1 MTEYLDIVKENDSY
15 RVRLE
20 YDDSGEKPY
29 DEGAVPILSR
39 EFGRYSNRWEAVNEQ
54 GKDFESII
62 SELYNRFDNEEE
74 VIERFLKIFHGAYS
88 VEWSSSQDNRYL
100 AFDTAAWRE
109 HVGLSDEWLDRDSDI
124 KQDRSKLAVGSL
136 SEIMAWAN
144 GEVYGWIVERKL
156 ATYTTYKDPTTGE
169 TVRETESE
177 DWEIMDSCWGFYGD
191 EYAREAATEEFD
203 RVTKG

>member
-1 MTEYLDIVKENDSY
+1 MSEYLDIVKENDSY

-39 EFGRYSNRWEAVNEQ
+39 EFRSYSSRWEAVNEQ

-62 SELYNRFDNEEE
+62 SELYNRFDNEEV
-74 VIERFLKIFHGAYS
+74 VIERFLKIFYGAYS
-88 VEWSSSQDNRYL
+88 VEWNSSQDNRYL

-109 HVGLSDEWLDRDSDI
+109 KVGLSDEWLDAHTMERG
-124 KQDRSKLAVGSL
+124 KLAEGSL

-156 ATYTTYKDPTTGE
+156 ATYTTYKDHKTGE

-177 DWEIMDSCWGFYGD
+177 DWEQVDSCWGFYGD

-203 RVTKG
+203 RVTKE

>member
-1 MTEYLDIVKENDSY
+1 MTEYLDIVKENDNY

-20 YDDSGEKPY
+20 HDDSGEKPY

-39 EFGRYSNRWEAVNEQ
+39 EFGRYGRRWEAVNDAAE
-54 GKDFESII
+54 DFTGLLNALE
-62 SELYNRFDNEEE
+62 ERFDEQD
-74 VIERFLKIFHGAYS
+74 IERFLKIFLDAYS
-88 VEWSSSQDNRYL
+88 VRWESSENNRYL

-109 HVGLSDEWLDRDSDI
+109 KVGLSDEWLDAHTEARD
-124 KQDRSKLAVGSL
+124 KLAEGSL
-136 SEIMAWAN
+136 SEIISWAN

-177 DWEIMDSCWGFYGD
+177 DWEQVESCWGYYGD

-203 RVTKG
+203 RITIE